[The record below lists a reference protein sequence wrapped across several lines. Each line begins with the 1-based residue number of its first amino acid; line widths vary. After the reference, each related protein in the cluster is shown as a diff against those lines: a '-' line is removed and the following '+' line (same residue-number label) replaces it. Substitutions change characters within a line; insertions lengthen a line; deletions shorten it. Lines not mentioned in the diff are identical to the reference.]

1 MSEEDIEKL
10 ESVLSTEEA
19 KKVLETA
26 LTTAN
31 TPSADPEGEDPG
43 NFIIDEE
50 EAKKILEVSH
60 SVAHSERQEFA
71 IASVSLLCLFA
82 TEV

>member
-43 NFIIDEE
+43 SFIINED
-50 EAKKILEVSH
+50 EAKKILEVGKWWLNLVDRTLH
-60 SVAHSERQEFA
+60 LPLRQGRYWVCHK
-71 IASVSLLCLFA
+71 S
-82 TEV
+82 

>member
-26 LTTAN
+26 LTTVN
-31 TPSADPEGEDPG
+31 TPSADPEGEDP
-43 NFIIDEE
+43 NSFIIDEE
-50 EAKKILEVSH
+50 EAKKILEVGYW
-60 SVAHSERQEFA
+60 VVHSERLDFA
-71 IASVSLLCLFA
+71 SEISLLCLELIH
-82 TEV
+82 TY

>member
-31 TPSADPEGEDPG
+31 TPSADPEGEDPN

-50 EAKKILEVSH
+50 EAKKILEVNKK
-60 SVAHSERQEFA
+60 VLVRERKRHNA
-71 IASVSLLCLFA
+71 RCVASVRLKGGG
-82 TEV
+82 

>member
-31 TPSADPEGEDPG
+31 PPIAEPETEDPS

-50 EAKKILEVSH
+50 EAKKILEVEILQVLNRVH
-60 SVAHSERQEFA
+60 IRNFE
-71 IASVSLLCLFA
+71 LFL
-82 TEV
+82 